1 MLYFRLRVRVLADT
15 LRKCLNRSRL
25 CLSPSHSA
33 DAKDEWCGRLKLT
46 GDVAVRAHDLP
57 FDL

>member
-1 MLYFRLRVRVLADT
+1 MKAGDVTDT